1 MEEREELLRELP
13 FTPINYNEHVKNYWD
28 SYYQKYNAQIKQ
40 IEADMAAN
48 YEMLMSYIKK

>member
-1 MEEREELLRELP
+1 MNEYGLQ
-13 FTPINYNEHVKNYWD
+13 FNPIMYDEHIKNYWEKE
-28 SYYQKYNAQIKQ
+28 KYDAQIKQ

>member
-13 FTPINYNEHVKNYWD
+13 FTPIIYNQCVKNYWD

-48 YEMLMSYIKK
+48 YEMLLTYIKK